1 MPCINDFNRW
11 AKHEPAKLIA
21 ALTDGSL
28 PTADLT
34 FAAEIAGQLT
44 EARQPLL
51 TLLEHADP
59 VVREGAVY
67 GLSSFVSDPT
77 IRDRLYQL
85 SLSDPSPA
93 VAMSAAEALED

>member
-1 MPCINDFNRW
+1 MPCIDDFSRW
-11 AKHEPAKLIA
+11 ARHEPARLIA

-28 PTADLT
+28 RPAELT
-34 FAAEIAGQLT
+34 FAAEIAGSLT
-44 EARQPLL
+44 DAKQPLL
-51 TLLEHADP
+51 TLLEHVNP

-67 GLSSFVSDPT
+67 GLSSFVGDPA

-93 VAMSAAEALED
+93 VATSAAEALEP